1 MIVRSSAAESFG
13 WYSSK
18 TEPNGHSLCSLGPIP
33 SPIVEQVLRLN
44 SAMEPATVRWT
55 VFLPA
60 LLAMEYEAGLVRLAA
75 AMPSGLVC
83 VLSMMRNRVEFD
95 DFMLSQTCWP
105 DHE

>member
-1 MIVRSSAAESFG
+1 
-13 WYSSK
+13 
-18 TEPNGHSLCSLGPIP
+18 
-33 SPIVEQVLRLN
+33 
-44 SAMEPATVRWT
+44 